1 MSREDFDKRNITVF
15 GPETHFDG
23 ELHFKDRLVI
33 TGYFSGK
40 IISETGD
47 LEISKNA
54 VCEVEKIESNS
65 IVVSGSVKGDL
76 SAKERV
82 EMCSGSSVEG
92 NVKTAR
98 IRISNN
104 VDFKGEISMLEEES
118 DVDLFAVASAE
129 YKQAMIVHSDIVK

>member
-15 GPETHFDG
+15 GSETHFDG
-23 ELHFKDRLVI
+23 VLKFRDRLVI

-40 IISETGD
+40 ILSETGD

-65 IVVSGSVKGDL
+65 IVISGSVKGDL
-76 SAKERV
+76 EAKERV
-82 EMCSGSSVEG
+82 EMCAGSSVDG

-104 VDFKGEISMLEEES
+104 VNFKGEISMLEEEPE
-118 DVDLFAVASAE
+118 VDLFSVASSE
-129 YKQAMIVHSDIVK
+129 YKQSMIVHSDVVK